1 MSLIRWLRKNNKKI
15 MAVVVIVIMFGFI
28 GGSYLSYL
36 GQRSSPLHS
45 AVAHYLDN
53 RKITNYDVQIAQ
65 NELELLKSVAA
76 DELMRGQDVHGLLL
90 AELLFAGERTSPELI
105 AYLRQAIVS
114 NQYRISN
121 SQIAKIYQRAM
132 PPSLYW
138 LLLKEEAH
146 NAGVRVSNA
155 DAGEVLSRA
164 IPNLMN
170 GVTYGQ
176 LMGSMMQ
183 RGTAEGQVLK
193 AFADLLAVFQYARF
207 MSSCE
212 NVTVGQMAQAA
223 WFDRETIDVNFVK
236 FDAEQFLEAVPEP
249 NEKQVNEHFARYK
262 TYFAGEVTDENPCGL
277 GYKLPERVQ
286 LEYLVLKVSDVKSIV
301 KAPTFE
307 ETEEYYQKN
316 REQFTKKVP
325 RDPNDP
331 NSPLVEK
338 VSSYA
343 EAATAISDRLLQKK
357 VDVKIQAIMQE
368 AKSTAQ
374 GELETTDTRSQ
385 KLTSEQ
391 IKSMVGDFK
400 KIAEQLSAKH
410 NIKIWTG
417 TTGLLSAGDLQSD
430 KRLGSL
436 TVQSAGYHPIY
447 LTQIVFAVDELAA
460 SELGPFDVPK
470 PRMYET
476 TGPARNQL
484 PQNLGSLRSL
494 FDEVAA
500 LVRVVRAE
508 KAVEPNNIDVA
519 FSKAAM
525 VLDANQAASAEVHS
539 VRQTVVEDLKKLGAM
554 EGTKA
559 KAQEFLQVAKDD
571 GWQKAVEKFSALYS
585 RKTDQQPID
594 SNAFRIENLTALR
607 RISAE
612 RLAAIA
618 AQSYGHPMAR
628 SLAHQARRDKL
639 FIHKL
644 YELVPAD
651 GNAIKNVAVPLE
663 FKPGM
668 SFFCIKDVSIN
679 RLWKEDFE
687 TSKPMEAFRLDEAQA
702 QSLAVVHFNPENI
715 VKRLKFRWVSQDR
728 EPTDANIPA
737 EPPETN
743 PPRRIE
749 PSADRSA
756 ESQKSE
762 AKS

>member
-1 MSLIRWLRKNNKKI
+1 MSLIKWLRKNNKKI

-105 AYLRQAIVS
+105 AYLRQAITA

-121 SQIAKIYQRAM
+121 SQIGKIYQRAM

-164 IPNLMN
+164 IPKLLN
-170 GVTYGQ
+170 GATYGQ

-207 MSSCE
+207 ISSCE

-249 NEKQVNEHFARYK
+249 NEKQVNEHFAKYK
-262 TYFAGEVTDENPCGL
+262 TYFAGDVTDENPFGF

-301 KAPTFE
+301 KTPTFE

-325 RDPNDP
+325 GDPNDP
-331 NSPLVEK
+331 NSLLVGK

-343 EAATAISDRLLQKK
+343 EAAAAISDRLLQKK
-357 VDVKIQAIMQE
+357 VDAKIQAIMQE
-368 AKSTAQ
+368 AKSAAQ
-374 GELETTDTRSQ
+374 GELETTDTRSK

-410 NIKIWTG
+410 NIKIWMG

-476 TGPARNQL
+476 IGPARNQL
-484 PQNLGSLRSL
+484 PQTLGSLRSL

-500 LVRVVRAE
+500 LVRVVRAG

-525 VLDANQAASAEVHS
+525 VLDANQASAEVHS

-554 EGTKA
+554 DGTMA
-559 KAQEFLQVAKDD
+559 KAREFLQVTKDE
-571 GWQKAVEKFSALYS
+571 GWQKAAEKFSALYS
-585 RKTDQQPID
+585 RKADQQPAD
-594 SNAFRIENLTALR
+594 SNAFRIQNLTALR

-639 FIHKL
+639 FIQRL

-651 GNAIKNVAVPLE
+651 GNTVKDVAVPLE

-668 SFFCIKDVSIN
+668 SFLCIKDISIN

-687 TSKPMEAFRLDEAQA
+687 RSKPMEAFRLDETQS

-728 EPTDANIPA
+728 EPSDANIPA
-737 EPPETN
+737 EPAETN
-743 PPRRIE
+743 AVE
-749 PSADRSA
+749 SSADRSA